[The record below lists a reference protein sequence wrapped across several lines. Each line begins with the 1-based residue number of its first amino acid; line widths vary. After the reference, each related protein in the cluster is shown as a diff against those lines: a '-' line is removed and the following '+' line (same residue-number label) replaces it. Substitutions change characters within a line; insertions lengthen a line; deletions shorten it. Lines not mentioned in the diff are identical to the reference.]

1 MSKKY
6 AHKEAV
12 VFNNTFQNTTSKNYT
27 LRQVIWYVTAQ
38 FTLHMY
44 TALNVYAML

>member
-1 MSKKY
+1 VSRKY

-12 VFNNTFQNTTSKNYT
+12 VFNNIFQNSTSKNYT
-27 LRQVIWYVTAQ
+27 PKQVIWYVTAP

-44 TALNVYAML
+44 TALNVYAVL